1 MPKISGQQ
9 EEGVQSV
16 VLALKLVEFLTAAG
30 KPMGVTAIAQ
40 ALGTTKSRI
49 YRHLQ
54 TMVYHHYLL
63 QEPELERYMIGP
75 RLVALGRGMSG
86 NLNLAAIAAPI
97 LHEMR
102 DSLGHSCVVAQIADD
117 GILVIETVSGK
128 SPIEIGVKFGSLLK
142 FHTSAQGKVALAFG
156 PPALRHR
163 VLAQRLEMLTPHTMV
178 SPTVLQNEL
187 NLIEAQGWGTAPNEA
202 LIGLNA
208 LAAPIFMAGG
218 RCIGTIA
225 IVDSIQ
231 FIEAVP
237 SDDQISRIVDAA
249 ARISALMGFEKAHQ
263 D

>member
-54 TMVYHHYLL
+54 TMVHHHYLL

-97 LHEMR
+97 LHELR

-117 GILVIETVSGK
+117 GMLVIE
-128 SPIEIGVKFGSLLK
+128 VKFGSVLK

-156 PPALRHR
+156 PPALRQR
-163 VLAQRLEMLTPHTMV
+163 VLSQRLEMLTPHTMV
-178 SPTVLQNEL
+178 SPMVLQNEL

-218 RCIGTIA
+218 RCVGTIA

-231 FIEAVP
+231 FIETVP
-237 SDDQISRIVDAA
+237 SEDQISRIMDAA
-249 ARISALMGFEKAHQ
+249 ARISALMGFERPQ
-263 D
+263 ED